1 VEARPGYGGKS
12 TSNVP
17 YHVHLFR
24 VSLRRGFED
33 ILQHTK
39 SVLPPHL
46 AWTLYIGA
54 LLRNVQSSIR
64 EKMVAYISK
73 AGNYTTANN
82 SPVPR
87 QVAAEDNYFKYS
99 PLPSDIPNP
108 IRLVVLLPQTYG
120 TGIRCL
126 LTVESLDNS
135 PEYEALSYA
144 WGDASDRREI
154 EVNGKILSVTSNLA
168 TALHYLRLEPKGN
181 MYGSSKL
188 DEQRIFRQ
196 IEIKVPRGNEPSPRA
211 LVLWID
217 ALCIDQTNISEK
229 NDQIRRMDVIYKKAE
244 RVICWLGPR
253 SNTSSRALEIMR
265 TWFSTR
271 YKSGFD
277 MGEDDPFDSSYIET
291 AEYEVE
297 EPTTKWISQVIR
309 SLKMDDLDALVLL
322 FERAWWARVWII
334 QEIALARTAIAM
346 IGDEI
351 IPFEYLV
358 EHFARGLRW
367 AIAKSSVSSVTTD
380 EDIGHSYDEHT
391 TTSFGSPFWDEF
403 SYRHKM
409 AKRRRALFDAIRR
422 PQMMQNFS
430 SYIKN
435 GVQPPLAE
443 LISLSRHQN
452 ATDPRDKIF
461 ALLGLL
467 SSHHPCFGLVEPDYT
482 LSPSRL
488 YTRFSKRYIERF
500 GTLDMLGLAGDGDLD
515 SHIPTW
521 VPDWRV
527 MPMDAALPFA
537 DITSRPSFVVD
548 IKNMPPI
555 VPFYAATLDT
565 KPPVPFEF
573 LFNEQVMG
581 LIGIE
586 VDRIAEFGDACPLE
600 SSLEPLRIIKSWK
613 AIAGLTEECLDDVEK
628 QDTRVSVDR
637 KTSVNIPAA
646 NAEAFWRTVLADDV
660 LIRTHRTGEYR
671 KRLGSKIERIS
682 SIPPSSKEEE
692 SWLLHYLACDAL
704 TLGMRHCANR
714 RFFRTTRGYI
724 GLGPRRMVLGD
735 VVAVVYGGR
744 VPLILRQTLD
754 FYSLV
759 GERCVHDP
767 VEFKVALSYPV
778 LIPYQLC
785 SWHYGWRNHLSG
797 TRRSAQA
804 EKILVDLKNPQP
816 PDCGSHPI
824 RCGYMSSS

>member
-1 VEARPGYGGKS
+1 VEARLGYDGKS

-24 VSLRRGFED
+24 VSLRQGFED

-39 SVLPPHL
+39 SILPPHF
-46 AWTLYIGA
+46 AWTLYIGT
-54 LLRNVQSSIR
+54 LLRNVHSSMR
-64 EKMVAYISK
+64 QKMVACISK
-73 AGNYTTANN
+73 VGNHITANDGQ
-82 SPVPR
+82 VPR

-120 TGIRCL
+120 TRIRCL

-135 PEYEALSYA
+135 PEYDALSYA

-168 TALHYLRLEPKGN
+168 TALYCLQLEPKGN
-181 MYGSSKL
+181 MYASRLDKHGLYRQLDSKA
-188 DEQRIFRQ
+188 R
-196 IEIKVPRGNEPSPRA
+196 RGNEPSSHA

-265 TWFSTR
+265 NWFATR
-271 YKSGFD
+271 YKTGFD
-277 MGEDDPFDSSYIET
+277 WIEEFHSYGIPT
-291 AEYEVE
+291 AEEFAEEFE
-297 EPTTKWISQVIR
+297 EPTTKWISQAIR
-309 SLKMDDLDALVLL
+309 SLNMDDLDALVLL
-322 FERAWWARVWII
+322 FERAWWARVWVN
-334 QEIALARTAIAM
+334 QEIALARTAVAM

-351 IPFEYLV
+351 IPFEQLV
-358 EHFARGLRW
+358 AHFAQGLRM
-367 AIAKSSVSSVTTD
+367 AIAKSSVSSVMTD
-380 EDIGHSYDEHT
+380 KDTGDSYGEHT
-391 TTSFGSPFWDEF
+391 TTSFRGIAWDDL
-403 SYRHKM
+403 SYRRKV
-409 AKRRRALFDAIRR
+409 AKRRRALFDALRR
-422 PQMMQNFS
+422 PQMMQLFS
-430 SYIKN
+430 VYMEHGI
-435 GVQPPLAE
+435 QPSLAD
-443 LISLSRHQN
+443 LIRLSRYQN

-461 ALLGLL
+461 ALLSLL
-467 SSHHPCFGLVEPDYT
+467 SSHHPCFGLVEPDYS
-482 LSPSRL
+482 LSLSRL

-515 SHIPTW
+515 SHLPTW
-521 VPDWRV
+521 VLDWRV
-527 MPMDAALPFA
+527 MPIDAALPFA
-537 DITSRPSFVVD
+537 DITSRYSFTLD
-548 IKNMPPI
+548 LKKMPPTT
-555 VPFYAATLDT
+555 PLYAATLDT
-565 KPPVPFEF
+565 TPPVPFEF

-586 VDRIAEFGDACPLE
+586 VDRIAEFGDVCPLE
-600 SSLEPLRIIKSWK
+600 SSREPERIIKSWK
-613 AIAGLTEECLDDVEK
+613 AVAGLTEECLDDVEK
-628 QDTRVSVDR
+628 PDTRVSVDK
-637 KTSVNIPAA
+637 KTSVNIPVA
-646 NAEAFWRTVLADDV
+646 NAETFWRTVLADDV

-671 KRLGSKIERIS
+671 KRLGSKIEGIS

-692 SWLLHYLACDAL
+692 FWLLRYLAGDVV

-724 GLGPRRMVLGD
+724 GLGSRRMVLGD

-767 VEFKVALSYPV
+767 VELSCANSLSVMFMALWMEKSSIKNAPV
-778 LIPYQLC
+778 C
-785 SWHYGWRNHLSG
+785 TSG
-797 TRRSAQA
+797 
-804 EKILVDLKNPQP
+804 KNS
-816 PDCGSHPI
+816 C
-824 RCGYMSSS
+824 

>member
-1 VEARPGYGGKS
+1 MEARPGYAGKL

-54 LLRNVQSSIR
+54 LLKNVQSSMR
-64 EKMVAYISK
+64 EKMVACISK

-82 SPVPR
+82 SQVPR
-87 QVAAEDNYFKYS
+87 RVVAEDNYFKYS

-108 IRLVVLLPQTYG
+108 IRLVVLLPKTYG

-126 LTVESLDNS
+126 LTVASLDNS
-135 PEYEALSYA
+135 LKYEALSYV

-168 TALHYLRLEPKGN
+168 TALHYLRLEPQGN
-181 MYGSSKL
+181 MHGSSEL
-188 DEQRIFRQ
+188 DFQRHIRQ
-196 IEIKVPRGNEPSPRA
+196 IDSKARHNEPPPLA

-229 NDQIRRMDVIYKKAE
+229 NDQIRRMDVIYKNAE

-265 TWFSTR
+265 SWFATR

-277 MGEDDPFDSSYIET
+277 TEVDPFDDSDIPA
-291 AEYEVE
+291 AEDEVE
-297 EPTTKWISQVIR
+297 EQTTKWVSQAIR
-309 SLKMDDLDALVLL
+309 SLNMDDLDALVLL
-322 FERAWWARVWII
+322 FERAWWTRVWIN
-334 QEIALARTAIAM
+334 QEITLAHTAVAM
-346 IGDEI
+346 IGNET
-351 IPFEYLV
+351 IPFEFLV
-358 EHFARGLRW
+358 AHFAQGLRD

-380 EDIGHSYDEHT
+380 ENIEHPY
-391 TTSFGSPFWDEF
+391 TSFGCIFKAEY
-403 SYRHKM
+403 SYRCKIG
-409 AKRRRALFDAIRR
+409 KRRRALFDAVRR
-422 PQMMQNFS
+422 PQMMRIFS
-430 SYIKN
+430 GYMKH
-435 GVQPPLAE
+435 GVELPLAD
-443 LISLSRHQN
+443 IVSMSRRQN

-461 ALLGLL
+461 AWLGLL
-467 SSHHPCFGLVEPDYT
+467 SSRHPCFGLVEPDYA

-488 YTRFSKRYIERF
+488 YTRFSKRYIERL
-500 GTLDMLGLAGDGDLD
+500 GTLDMLGLVGDAGLD
-515 SHIPTW
+515 SHLPTW

-537 DITSRPSFVVD
+537 DITSRPAFIVNFQ
-548 IKNMPPI
+548 KMPPTT
-555 VPFYAATLDT
+555 PLYAATPDT
-565 KPPVPFEF
+565 TPPGPFEF
-573 LFNEQVMG
+573 LFNDQVMG

-586 VDRIAEFGDACPLE
+586 VDRIADFGDVCPLE
-600 SSLEPLRIIKSWK
+600 SSLEPERIIKSWK
-613 AIAGLTEECLDDVEK
+613 AIAGLTEEFLDDVEK
-628 QDTRVSVDR
+628 QDIRVSADK
-637 KTSVNIPAA
+637 KTGVNIPTAD
-646 NAEAFWRTVLADDV
+646 AEAFWRTVLADDV
-660 LIRTHRTGEYR
+660 LIGTNKIGEYR
-671 KRLGSKIERIS
+671 KRLKSKIEGIS

-692 SWLLHYLACDAL
+692 SRLLRYLAVDVL

-714 RFFRTTRGYI
+714 RFFRTTCGYI

-735 VVAVVYGGR
+735 IVAVVYGGR

-759 GERCVHDP
+759 GERCVYDP
-767 VEFKVALSYPV
+767 VEFKVVLICPV
-778 LIPYQLC
+778 LI
-785 SWHYGWRNHLSG
+785 
-797 TRRSAQA
+797 
-804 EKILVDLKNPQP
+804 
-816 PDCGSHPI
+816 
-824 RCGYMSSS
+824 RC